1 MNRILGIFLTSL
13 LLSLTGCATYS
24 HNEFSPA
31 KQWPPAASA
40 ADKPSVY
47 LKVSGEHQFNGK
59 PSGAGFNQA
68 RLAELVQ
75 REFQG
80 SQQFGQVS
88 LNQQTSDLYVSV
100 QVTNKERGSMAG
112 AFITGFTFF
121 IIPGKYSNTL
131 TMETVVK
138 DEHGAL
144 LGKVVK
150 RETTTTWMQLL
161 LILALPFNES
171 PDNVLTQL
179 ARSSIEEAAQKGLIA
194 ATK

>member
-1 MNRILGIFLTSL
+1 MNRILSVFLATL
-13 LLSLTGCATYS
+13 LLGLTGCATYS
-24 HNEFSPA
+24 HNEFTPA

-40 ADKPSVY
+40 AARPNVY
-47 LKVSGEHQFNGK
+47 LKVTGEHQFNGK
-59 PSGAGFNQA
+59 PTGAGFNQA
-68 RLAELVQ
+68 KLAELVQ
-75 REFQG
+75 REYQG

-100 QVTNKERGSMAG
+100 QVTNQERGSMAG

-131 TMETVVK
+131 TMETVIK
-138 DEHGAL
+138 DAEGAV
-144 LGKVVK
+144 LGNVVK

-171 PDNVLTQL
+171 ADNVLTQL
-179 ARSSIEEAAQKGLIA
+179 ARSSLEEAVQKGLIA
-194 ATK
+194 TK